1 MANCGFHFSFQR
13 QDNQTRHKS
22 DSDISTNMARR
33 LTRRQAANPV
43 SYRESSDSEVEESF
57 EPEEDDYSTRP
68 TKRKANNKS
77 SSASKKRKKSGTKT
91 SKKSLKQLEE
101 ELEENYLYKALSSN
115 EVNIQDIALDWIEEY
130 EEDQVDD
137 KYESITGLINFILR
151 SCGSLH
157 LFQPHDLSNLE
168 SSADTVDEIGIAFGD
183 QSSHKYPFK
192 AVPVFKKNAL
202 QLFKE
207 IIDIAHEK
215 GLLYKYDNNR
225 EEEEE
230 ESLASPLMS
239 YILTWVTSLSSSPI
253 RLLRY
258 TSTEILFA
266 IQLQLCK
273 IIASVESSLERSQR
287 QLSKIKKS
295 NKSKYNTISKTI
307 ESCQLQKR
315 TILEYF
321 NDTGNI
327 VIDRRY
333 RDIDPQIRLA
343 CLKNLCE
350 FILIYPDFFCQGIY
364 LRYFGWLLS
373 DPIAQVRIENT
384 RSLLK
389 LYRSISPADLT
400 LGLRQ
405 FSEKYKLQIIKMS
418 QIDSDAQ
425 VKLNILGICCELLRL
440 GFLEEKDTR
449 QVIENFPFSG
459 PSKLQI
465 EGARFVTILNDENLT
480 GINDKYRLFIETYKP
495 NQFETDLPFCLDIKS
510 LINLLKFV
518 ADKPLH
524 LVFQNMSSHYEG
536 NWEML
541 VKYFLLDIS
550 LIKFSKKD
558 KEEEEFVEGEEIE
571 EFRQFIDLNSDERL
585 ILLKFIQGFV
595 EYVYT
600 KKNPEEV
607 ESQLVRLIEYLP
619 QIQNVCVRSSKMFPV
634 FLNIWTTLLKGRQ
647 SVYNIS
653 NKLDKLDQ
661 YDEISSEIIKYFK
674 DFDTVAEF
682 SSYFT
687 ALFDSHGLTTNI
699 KFSIQTVLEEL
710 CEEVVKTISDQQSED
725 DDIGSTNTEVL
736 EQTKLIKTLEVA
748 LPILQ
753 KIKQMGDFVNIANLS
768 NMVDLLSSLVNRVL
782 RKFDLALIMSQWKHN
797 FLEQLPQFLP
807 ALTCLYDLT
816 LVVVSWKFEKLVE
829 IEKDEQRHYAI
840 DLEFDGIVD
849 LVNQT
854 IRLIYEC
861 TNSVQFLDLKTL
873 LISRYIDFMLS
884 FKVFYVRFQADN
896 SFDNFQ
902 EFFNSNM
909 QLLLIKRD
917 MQFQLLELFLIKEVR
932 LGHLLNVDLDRDD
945 EEDVNYEDYTE
956 KIDESYLQEKSMFDD
971 DDQTLQPSTED
982 SSTTRN
988 QEVEA
993 KKKEKIWN
1001 LEKDL
1006 SVFTLKLISLVNVLL
1021 VQDELYNRIKLNKD
1035 KLGSVFAKIIQQQD
1049 EHANTIKN
1057 QAVSNK
1063 ERESEE
1069 SRISENAQQSLVEDN
1084 NGNEVV
1090 ERDESIAIEVDVPES
1105 GSMVDIE
1112 TPSSVI

>member
-1 MANCGFHFSFQR
+1 
-13 QDNQTRHKS
+13 
-22 DSDISTNMARR
+22 MARR
-33 LTRRQAANPV
+33 STRRQAANPV
-43 SYRESSDSEVEESF
+43 SYRESSDSEAEESF

-253 RLLRY
+253 RSLRY

-373 DPIAQVRIENT
+373 DPIAQVG
-384 RSLLK
+384 LK
-389 LYRSISPADLT
+389 TPELVKVIPFISPADLT

-405 FSEKYKLQIIKMS
+405 FSEKYKSQIIKMS

-465 EGARFVTILNDENLT
+465 EGARFVTILNEENLT

-524 LVFQNMSSHYEG
+524 LVFQNMSSHYE
-536 NWEML
+536 
-541 VKYFLLDIS
+541 
-550 LIKFSKKD
+550 
-558 KEEEEFVEGEEIE
+558 
-571 EFRQFIDLNSDERL
+571 
-585 ILLKFIQGFV
+585 
-595 EYVYT
+595 
-600 KKNPEEV
+600 
-607 ESQLVRLIEYLP
+607 
-619 QIQNVCVRSSKMFPV
+619 
-634 FLNIWTTLLKGRQ
+634 
-647 SVYNIS
+647 
-653 NKLDKLDQ
+653 DKLDQ

-725 DDIGSTNTEVL
+725 DDIDSTNTEVL

-748 LPILQ
+748 SPILQ
-753 KIKQMGDFVNIANLS
+753 KIKQMGDFVNIANC
-768 NMVDLLSSLVNRVL
+768 
-782 RKFDLALIMSQWKHN
+782 
-797 FLEQLPQFLP
+797 P
-807 ALTCLYDLT
+807 
-816 LVVVSWKFEKLVE
+816 
-829 IEKDEQRHYAI
+829 
-840 DLEFDGIVD
+840 
-849 LVNQT
+849 
-854 IRLIYEC
+854 
-861 TNSVQFLDLKTL
+861 
-873 LISRYIDFMLS
+873 
-884 FKVFYVRFQADN
+884 
-896 SFDNFQ
+896 
-902 EFFNSNM
+902 
-909 QLLLIKRD
+909 
-917 MQFQLLELFLIKEVR
+917 
-932 LGHLLNVDLDRDD
+932 
-945 EEDVNYEDYTE
+945 
-956 KIDESYLQEKSMFDD
+956 
-971 DDQTLQPSTED
+971 
-982 SSTTRN
+982 
-988 QEVEA
+988 
-993 KKKEKIWN
+993 IW
-1001 LEKDL
+1001 
-1006 SVFTLKLISLVNVLL
+1006 
-1021 VQDELYNRIKLNKD
+1021 
-1035 KLGSVFAKIIQQQD
+1035 
-1049 EHANTIKN
+1049 
-1057 QAVSNK
+1057 
-1063 ERESEE
+1063 
-1069 SRISENAQQSLVEDN
+1069 
-1084 NGNEVV
+1084 
-1090 ERDESIAIEVDVPES
+1090 
-1105 GSMVDIE
+1105 
-1112 TPSSVI
+1112 

>member
-1 MANCGFHFSFQR
+1 
-13 QDNQTRHKS
+13 
-22 DSDISTNMARR
+22 MARR
-33 LTRRQAANPV
+33 STRRQTANPV
-43 SYRESSDSEVEESF
+43 SYRESSDSEA
-57 EPEEDDYSTRP
+57 EEDFEHEEEEDYRASVTPRS
-68 TKRKANNKS
+68 TKRKSATKS
-77 SSASKKRKKSGTKT
+77 SSASKKRKKSTTAKG

-115 EVNIQDIALDWIEEY
+115 EANIQDIALDWIEEY
-130 EEDQVDD
+130 EEDQLED

-151 SCGSLH
+151 CCGSLH

-168 SSADTVDEIGIAFGD
+168 SCADTVDEIGIAFGE

-207 IIDIAHEK
+207 IIDLAHEK
-215 GLLYKYDNNR
+215 GLLYKYDNDQEKED
-225 EEEEE
+225 EED
-230 ESLASPLMS
+230 SLASPLMS

-253 RLLRY
+253 RPLRY

-266 IQLQLCK
+266 IQFQLCK
-273 IIASVESSLERSQR
+273 IIKSVESSLERSQR

-418 QIDSDAQ
+418 QIDTDTQ
-425 VKLNILGICCELLRL
+425 VRLNIIGICCELLRL
-440 GFLEEKDTR
+440 GFLEEGDTR
-449 QVIENFPFSG
+449 QVVKNFPFSG

-465 EGARFVTILNDENLT
+465 EGAKFITILNEENLS
-480 GINDKYRLFIETYKP
+480 GINDKYKLLLETYKP
-495 NQFETDLPFCLDIKS
+495 SQFEAELPVCLEIRS
-510 LINLLKFV
+510 LISILKPV
-518 ADKPLH
+518 ADKSLH
-524 LVFQNMSSHYEG
+524 LVFQNMSSRYESS
-536 NWEML
+536 WEIL
-541 VKYFLLDIS
+541 VKYFLSDIS
-550 LIKFSKKD
+550 SMKFTKREE
-558 KEEEEFVEGEEIE
+558 EEEEFVEGEEIE
-571 EFRQFIDLNSDERL
+571 EFKQFIDLNSDDRL
-585 ILLKFIQGFV
+585 ILLKFVEGFV
-595 EYVYT
+595 EYIYT
-600 KKNPEEV
+600 KKNAEEV
-607 ESQLVRLIEYLP
+607 ESQLVRLTEYLS

-634 FLNIWTTLLKGRQ
+634 FLITWTTLLKSHQ
-647 SVYNIS
+647 SVYSIS

-674 DFDTVAEF
+674 EFDTIDEF

-699 KFSIQTVLEEL
+699 KLSIQTVLEEL
-710 CEEVVKTISDQQSED
+710 SEEVVKTIGDQQPED
-725 DDIGSTNTEVL
+725 DDVDSTNIELL
-736 EQTKLIKTLEVA
+736 EQTKLIKTVEVVS
-748 LPILQ
+748 PILQ

-768 NMVDLLSSLVNRVL
+768 NMADLLSSLVNRVL
-782 RKFDLALIMSQWKHN
+782 RKLDLALIMAQWKHN
-797 FLEQLPQFLP
+797 FVEQLPQFLR

-816 LVVVSWKFEKLVE
+816 LVVISWKFEKLVE
-829 IEKDEQRHYAI
+829 IEKDEQHHYAM
-840 DLEFDGIVD
+840 DLEFDEIVN

-873 LISRYIDFMLS
+873 LVSRYIDFVLS

-896 SFDNFQ
+896 GFDNFQ
-902 EFFNSNM
+902 EFFNNNM
-909 QLLLIKRD
+909 QLLLIKKD

-932 LGHLLNVDLDRDD
+932 LGHLLNVELDRDD

-956 KIDESYLQEKSMFDD
+956 KSNDSFLQDKSMFDD
-971 DDQTLQPSTED
+971 DAEDDPTSQPPAEGN
-982 SSTTRN
+982 SSIAN
-988 QEVEA
+988 QEVQA

-1001 LEKDL
+1001 FEKDL
-1006 SVFTLKLISLVNVLL
+1006 SVYTLKLISLVNVSL
-1021 VQDELYNRIKLNKD
+1021 VQDDLYNRIKLNKD
-1035 KLGSVFAKIIQQQD
+1035 KLGSVFSKIIQQQD
-1049 EHANTIKN
+1049 EHANNIKN
-1057 QAVSNK
+1057 QAVAN
-1063 ERESEE
+1063 EE
-1069 SRISENAQQSLVEDN
+1069 QDTEQSRMSENVQPTSVEDS

-1090 ERDESIAIEVDVPES
+1090 ERDESIAIEIDVPES
-1105 GSMVDIE
+1105 EPMIDVE
-1112 TPSSVI
+1112 TSSASVKV